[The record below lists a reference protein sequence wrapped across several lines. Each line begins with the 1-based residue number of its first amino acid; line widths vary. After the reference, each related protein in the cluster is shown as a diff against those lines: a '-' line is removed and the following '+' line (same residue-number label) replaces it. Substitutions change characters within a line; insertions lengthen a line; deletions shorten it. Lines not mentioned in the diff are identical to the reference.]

1 MVWQLSSEWE
11 HGNFHLRE
19 QKVEWVAWEAWAAE
33 KDQQMPEVGAE
44 THCVRSPWLPIEPLG
59 TGAQG
64 MELEVR
70 VDHEVLR
77 T

>member
-1 MVWQLSSEWE
+1 M
-11 HGNFHLRE
+11 
-19 QKVEWVAWEAWAAE
+19 AWEAWAAE